1 MSSKVEIEIS
11 LHEFKWTER
20 AIYDKPFEHE
30 LVTLLKE

>member
-1 MSSKVEIEIS
+1 MSSNVKIEIS
-11 LHEFKWTER
+11 LHEFKLTES